1 LPQTASF
8 PGKMPAALGA
18 PPAALIT
25 RDCFQNKRN
34 SSSQRSF
41 IDRGS
46 FVRVRSRRSFGRVL
60 LATALECIVRDPN
73 LATDRLDL
81 ERDSRGRVLPSQ
93 SFSQN
98 GPTTHKQSL
107 KKGPSITSNL
117 SEITSNLSEK
127 HKKSLRKD
135 LDITVN
141 GRLRVYVQLTWKTM
155 CDAVTPLTATP
166 LTSAPGEHR

>member
-1 LPQTASF
+1 
-8 PGKMPAALGA
+8 MPAALGA

-41 IDRGS
+41 IDRGGHS
-46 FVRVRSRRSFGRVL
+46 AGCCL
-60 LATALECIVRDPN
+60 PQ
-73 LATDRLDL
+73 RLNASS
-81 ERDSRGRVLPSQ
+81 ETQILPPIDWTLSVVPGAA
-93 SFSQN
+93 FCHHNHSQN
-98 GPTTHKQSL
+98 GPITHKQSL

-141 GRLRVYVQLTWKTM
+141 GRLRVYVQMTWKTM
-155 CDAVTPLTATP
+155 CDAVTPLTVTP

>member
-1 LPQTASF
+1 
-8 PGKMPAALGA
+8 MPAALGA

-93 SFSQN
+93 SFYLN

-107 KKGPSITSNL
+107 KKGPS
-117 SEITSNLSEK
+117 ITSNLSEK

-141 GRLRVYVQLTWKTM
+141 GRLRVYVQMTWKTM
-155 CDAVTPLTATP
+155 CDAVTPLTVTP

>member
-1 LPQTASF
+1 MPQTASF

-107 KKGPSITSNL
+107 KMRAVIATMLMMMMGAQPTVETEQGNVHFHIPPLPWPASPSLN
-117 SEITSNLSEK
+117 
-127 HKKSLRKD
+127 
-135 LDITVN
+135 
-141 GRLRVYVQLTWKTM
+141 QL
-155 CDAVTPLTATP
+155 P
-166 LTSAPGEHR
+166 